1 MPGCRPGI
9 PPGLDRTISCH
20 SALVTSDR
28 SAEVPGQRVKMQG
41 LGEMLLRSRHGRK
54 QRFEYTVFRV
64 QEPDKERGQ
73 NQPCGLHEHQ
83 QRFDRDQQGIAN
95 DNDA

>member
-1 MPGCRPGI
+1 
-9 PPGLDRTISCH
+9 
-20 SALVTSDR
+20 
-28 SAEVPGQRVKMQG
+28 
-41 LGEMLLRSRHGRK
+41 MLLRSRHGRK